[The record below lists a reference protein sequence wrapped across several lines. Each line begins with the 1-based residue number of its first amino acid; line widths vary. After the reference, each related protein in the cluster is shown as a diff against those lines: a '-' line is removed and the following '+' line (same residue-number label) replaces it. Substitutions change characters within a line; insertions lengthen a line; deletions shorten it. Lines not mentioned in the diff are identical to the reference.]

1 MPAWFLLFLAG
12 TSLLDYQVD
21 EVGKQHLEEGLQKI
35 LNRLQKD
42 LTEGLLTR
50 KTEWVSTK
58 LSVDPKETFLPPSPE
73 RHSSKS
79 IKDETKESPVGLWR
93 QQSYLAPPQLPHRVN
108 RGTGCQI

>member
-35 LNRLQKD
+35 LNSLQKD
-42 LTEGLLTR
+42 LTEGLPAR

-58 LSVDPKETFLPPSPE
+58 LSVDPKETFLLTNRTSAPSNI
-73 RHSSKS
+73 SSLEIS
-79 IKDETKESPVGLWR
+79 SATISSPYISSLDISFLIG
-93 QQSYLAPPQLPHRVN
+93 H
-108 RGTGCQI
+108 